1 MTASNA
7 NKCYHPKFRRF
18 LFLFTHLS
26 VIQSIHSF
34 SLTAQ
39 SATQL
44 FSQSLSQP
52 FSATTR
58 FGQLFSR
65 ILWKAF
71 GRKLRTKYFVH
82 RTKRAFGVLPNLERT
97 LLWPTLSL
105 SARQQIKWTY
115 REHSLHYSE
124 VSSAC
129 TVNSIFAVYY
139 VESLLIGKF
148 GWLIG
153 WLIVHRSPT
162 NCNNR
167 QHGADNDTDVKAVS
181 RPGSCSFWECSKV
194 VEFGKP
200 ICYAL
205 KIRDE

>member
-1 MTASNA
+1 MRFSPCLVFEIVCYCVAQLVTASNA
-7 NKCYHPKFRRF
+7 NKCYHPKCRCF

-65 ILWKAF
+65 ILFQHVEGIW
-71 GRKLRTKYFVH
+71 TKTSDKIFCSQN
-82 RTKRAFGVLPNLERT
+82 KRAFGVLPNLECT

-105 SARQQIKWTY
+105 SAR
-115 REHSLHYSE
+115 
-124 VSSAC
+124 
-129 TVNSIFAVYY
+129 
-139 VESLLIGKF
+139 
-148 GWLIG
+148 
-153 WLIVHRSPT
+153 
-162 NCNNR
+162 
-167 QHGADNDTDVKAVS
+167 
-181 RPGSCSFWECSKV
+181 
-194 VEFGKP
+194 
-200 ICYAL
+200 
-205 KIRDE
+205 